1 MLSLTLTLTFIAVA
15 LLSPGSLIENFKIQ
29 LESLSLTRSKLEV
42 SHERITRITRGT
54 ERDVN
59 LHFNLL
65 ELLVFRNYHFDL
77 IIENHSNHGEAP
89 RGLSPPD
96 AILLCSL

>member
-1 MLSLTLTLTFIAVA
+1 M
-15 LLSPGSLIENFKIQ
+15 IENFKIQ
-29 LESLSLTRSKLEV
+29 LESLSLTRLNIEV
-42 SHERITRITRGT
+42 SHERITRVT

-59 LHFNLL
+59 LHFNF
-65 ELLVFRNYHFDL
+65 ELLVFRNPTDHFDLLDL